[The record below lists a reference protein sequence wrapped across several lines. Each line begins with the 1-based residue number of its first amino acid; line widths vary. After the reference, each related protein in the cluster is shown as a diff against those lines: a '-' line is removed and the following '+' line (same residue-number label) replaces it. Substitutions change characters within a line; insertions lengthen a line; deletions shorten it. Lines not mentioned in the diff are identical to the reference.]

1 MSMLN
6 DVLYDED
13 PDGQGGGGSTDGGNP
28 EDSLRE
34 GGTESE
40 GEGETGD

>member
-1 MSMLN
+1 MSILN
-6 DVLYDED
+6 DVLYDSD
-13 PDGQGGGGSTDGGNP
+13 PDGQGGGSGSDGGNP
-28 EDSLRE
+28 DDSLTE